1 MALAT
6 QQHQQASHPYDSRQI
21 ANWFIRRAHARDQS
35 ISIMHVLKLVYMAHG
50 WCLAVLD
57 RPLIQDRIEAWDY
70 GPVIPA
76 VYHAF
81 RPLGVH
87 DIQPWDMFE
96 REIEDEVESLLQKV
110 DNLYENLSASQLSRL
125 THIKGGPWHKVYRRT
140 ARFQPIPDSIIA
152 AHYKDKL
159 ARAQNA

>member
-6 QQHQQASHPYDSRQI
+6 QQQQTSHPYDSRQI
-21 ANWFIRRAHARDQS
+21 ANWFIRRAHVHGRS
-35 ISIMHVLKLVYMAHG
+35 MSIMHVLKIVYMAHG
-50 WCLAVLD
+50 WCLAVRD

-76 VYHAF
+76 IYHAF
-81 RPLGVH
+81 RPRGVH
-87 DIQPWDMFE
+87 DILPLDMHE
-96 REIEDEVESLLQKV
+96 RPLEGDIESLLVQV
-110 DNLYENLSASQLSRL
+110 DDLYKELSASQLSRL
-125 THIKGGPWHKVYRRT
+125 THIKGGPWHTVYRQG
-140 ARFQPIPDSIIA
+140 AKFQPIPDDIIA